1 MRAELYDRLR
11 ARNVVLPRP
20 VFDGDST
27 LIDRIV
33 GDQIARYVFGPDAE
47 FERVM
52 RRDRDITT
60 ALGMLEKARTPQEL
74 IRAGTHT
81 R

>member
-1 MRAELYDRLR
+1 
-11 ARNVVLPRP
+11 
-20 VFDGDST
+20 

-60 ALGMLEKARTPQEL
+60 ALGILEKARTPQEL
-74 IRAGTHT
+74 MRAGTHT